1 MWPLADHSTDDP
13 GFFRAARRAP
23 DLLRHAPYVASL
35 PTTSL
40 SPISYSPA
48 ELALLNGTPLPSA
61 TASLLAAWKAQYDA
75 LTAAAAVGPA
85 QGFSLDLFNRAMG
98 LIASRSFPS
107 RLLDS
112 RKHDDPLADAEPD
125 VVEGQEG
132 LDHPIL
138 IPGYDLLNHRPLT
151 PVSWIST
158 PASSATG
165 AEGRVSLVHHFPL
178 GPNQQIFNNYGSKPS
193 SSLLLSYGFA
203 LPLDKQPEGMETL
216 PLLLGGIPPAKQA
229 LCDRVGVPWSKAWD
243 LCLIDGVV
251 EPPTGLRKLL
261 RVVVA
266 DPDEEAEIAADAGR
280 LAGRISGDNELSA
293 LDALSE
299 LLQGKLAVLERV
311 ATAEPPAGVRPDVVQ
326 VAEVYRTNQITLL
339 TEAAAWTGREMT
351 GVARELGLDLD
362 ADDGAFDEEG

>member
-1 MWPLADHSTDDP
+1 
-13 GFFRAARRAP
+13 
-23 DLLRHAPYVASL
+23 
-35 PTTSL
+35 
-40 SPISYSPA
+40 
-48 ELALLNGTPLPSA
+48 
-61 TASLLAAWKAQYDA
+61 
-75 LTAAAAVGPA
+75 
-85 QGFSLDLFNRAMG
+85 MG

-158 PASSATG
+158 PGSATKG
-165 AEGRVSLVHHFPL
+165 TEGRVSLVHHFPL
-178 GPNQQIFNNYGSKPS
+178 GPNQQVFNNYGSKPS

-203 LPLDKQPEGMETL
+203 LPLDKQPEGMETV
-216 PLLLGGIPPAKQA
+216 PLLLGGVPPAKRA
-229 LCDRVGVPWSKAWD
+229 LCDRIGVPWSKPWD

-251 EPPTGLRKLL
+251 EPPSGLRKLL

-266 DPDEEAEIAADAGR
+266 DSEEEAEILAEPDK
-280 LAGRISGDNELSA
+280 LAGHVSGDNELSA

-299 LLQGKLAVLERV
+299 LLQGKLTVLQRAAE
-311 ATAEPPAGVRPDVVQ
+311 TAPPVGVRPDVVR
-326 VAEVYRTNQITLL
+326 VAEIYRTNQITLL
-339 TEAAAWTGREMT
+339 TEAAAWAGREMT

-362 ADDGAFDEEG
+362 ADEDG

>member
-1 MWPLADHSTDDP
+1 M
-13 GFFRAARRAP
+13 
-23 DLLRHAPYVASL
+23 
-35 PTTSL
+35 
-40 SPISYSPA
+40 
-48 ELALLNGTPLPSA
+48 NGTPLPSA
-61 TASLLAAWKAQYDA
+61 TISLLAAWKAQYDA
-75 LTAAAAVGPA
+75 LTAATAVGPA
-85 QGFSLDLFNRAMG
+85 EGFSLDLFNRAMG

-112 RKHDDPLADAEPD
+112 RKHDDPLADANPD

-138 IPGYDLLNHRPLT
+138 IPGYDLLNHRPMT
-151 PVSWIST
+151 PVSWVS
-158 PASSATG
+158 TG
-165 AEGRVSLVHHFPL
+165 AESRVSLVHHFPL
-178 GPNQQIFNNYGSKPS
+178 GPSQQIFNNYGSKPS

-266 DPDEEAEIAADAGR
+266 DPDEEAEIAASPDK
-280 LAGRISGDNELSA
+280 LAGHVSGDNELSA

-299 LLQGKLAVLERV
+299 LLQGKLAVLQRV
-311 ATAEPPAGVRPDVVQ
+311 AATNPPAGVRPEVVQ
-326 VAEVYRTNQITLL
+326 VTEVYRTNQITLL
-339 TEAAAWTGREMT
+339 SEAAAWTHREMT
-351 GVARELGLDLD
+351 GVARDLGLDLD
-362 ADDGAFDEEG
+362 AEEEG